1 MRKSTRFKFT
11 NFSQCHKMRGLVRQL
26 INQDIAYQQR
36 CSEELTVEEKYKDG
50 DHYEAGKTI
59 LTIKCL
65 F

>member
-11 NFSQCHKMRGLVRQL
+11 NFRQCHEMRGLVRQL
-26 INQDIAYQQR
+26 INQDIANQQR
-36 CSEELTVEEKYKDG
+36 CSEGLTIDEKYKDG
-50 DHYEAGKTI
+50 DHYDVGKTI